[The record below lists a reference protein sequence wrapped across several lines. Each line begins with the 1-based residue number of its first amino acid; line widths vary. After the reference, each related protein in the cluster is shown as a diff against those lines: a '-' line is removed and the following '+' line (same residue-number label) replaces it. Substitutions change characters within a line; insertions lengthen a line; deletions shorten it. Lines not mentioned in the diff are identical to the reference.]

1 MPSTAASTAR
11 RVSAMAVVFFLRIL
25 LYLSKV
31 LFAFSADVFPASQR
45 TLISGALNAAG
56 NIGAALGGLMSFG
69 QSFSCRMD
77 NFFATERL

>member
-1 MPSTAASTAR
+1 M
-11 RVSAMAVVFFLRIL
+11 
-25 LYLSKV
+25 SKV

-69 QSFSCRMD
+69 QSFSRMD
-77 NFFATERL
+77 NFLPRRDSENLKTAWFV